1 MFLIITKTLA
11 NLSKIMNIKTL
22 FASTIALTLIGSA
35 IVPQI
40 AQANIEMT
48 VSSDEGY
55 YFLSTPVDDTTVPA
69 YGGRLR
75 LYDVHI
81 AKMFEMTQYYCKPRG
96 GERVL
101 KWIYSAN
108 KTPMGEFHISC
119 DLANDITVAYGL
131 GKTEYT
137 RTSGRPANVPTLNI
151 TGGKVDKWIRFTN
164 NFKPVR

>member
-1 MFLIITKTLA
+1 MKIRTL
-11 NLSKIMNIKTL
+11 L
-22 FASTIALTLIGSA
+22 ASTIALTLLGSA
-35 IVPQI
+35 IVPNS

-55 YFLSTPVDDTTVPA
+55 YFLTAPVEDTTVPA

-81 AKMFEMTQYYCKPRG
+81 AKMFEMTHYYCQSRSS
-96 GERVL
+96 ERVL

-108 KTPMGEFHISC
+108 RTAMGEFHISC
-119 DLANDITVAYGL
+119 DLANDISAAYGL
-131 GKTEYT
+131 GRTEYT
-137 RTSGRPANVPTLNI
+137 PTSGRPANVPTLNI